1 MLDSRS
7 IHLSWEP
14 VPSALQ
20 NGIVRQYKVTILGSF
35 GVQRVINTTNTSVAV
50 TALAPFTLYNLTV
63 AAETIAFGPT
73 TPLLQILTPQDG
85 MYIYLKVQHH
95 VLVLR
100 LSSCLFPLLFQE
112 FIEYIG
118 PEAFNSTVP

>member
-35 GVQRVINTTNTSVAV
+35 GVQRIIITTNTSVTV
-50 TALAPFTLYNLTV
+50 TALVPFTLYNLTV

-85 MYIYLKVQHH
+85 MYLSKSTASN
-95 VLVLR
+95 LR
-100 LSSCLFPLLFQE
+100 LSSCLFALLFQE
-112 FIEYIG
+112 FFEYW
-118 PEAFNSTVP
+118 S